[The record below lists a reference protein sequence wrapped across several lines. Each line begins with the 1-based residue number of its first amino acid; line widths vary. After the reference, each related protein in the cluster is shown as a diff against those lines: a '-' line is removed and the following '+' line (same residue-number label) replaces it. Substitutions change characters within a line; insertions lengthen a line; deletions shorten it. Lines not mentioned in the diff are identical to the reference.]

1 MKSAPRPGT
10 KPESTTP
17 GETEI
22 TRTCGAKAYA
32 GIQAGI
38 AAGKEIQGMAADL
51 SELWGNLAR
60 LTQIAAEPPK
70 KTFFNDKSAEQVAIE
85 RYAAKAEA
93 HDLAL
98 KARNLFVG
106 TYGLAAWDQVQRE
119 VINIRKEIE
128 RQRWE
133 EERATAARMEEMR
146 EASVV
151 TIIVL
156 GILSVI
162 FGIGAFMLERA
173 H

>member
-1 MKSAPRPGT
+1 MDPLTLLA
-10 KPESTTP
+10 
-17 GETEI
+17 
-22 TRTCGAKAYA
+22 AAQAAYA

-70 KTFFNDKSAEQVAIE
+70 KTFFNDKSAEQIAIE

-128 RQRWE
+128 RQKWE
-133 EERATAARMEEMR
+133 EERASAVKMEEIK
-146 EASVV
+146 EAGVV

-156 GILSVI
+156 GILSVMFI
-162 FGIGAFMLERA
+162 VGLVMLERTR
-173 H
+173 